1 MSKENEIVAIFEN
14 ELPSGKTILKGKTIK
29 DVPAGTKVVLWPV
42 DRSEN
47 PKRPAYRLE
56 VDTYVPKA
64 KADAVDQALDKALD
78 EAADELAVPDDDPIP
93 F

>member
-14 ELPSGKTILKGKTIK
+14 ETKGGTKILKGKTVR

-47 PKRPAYRLE
+47 PKRPAFRLE
-56 VDTYVPKA
+56 LDTYVPKDAPA
-64 KADAVDQALDKALD
+64 KGEYEKGVDEVRATYG
-78 EAADELAVPDDDPIP
+78 EPVADEDIP